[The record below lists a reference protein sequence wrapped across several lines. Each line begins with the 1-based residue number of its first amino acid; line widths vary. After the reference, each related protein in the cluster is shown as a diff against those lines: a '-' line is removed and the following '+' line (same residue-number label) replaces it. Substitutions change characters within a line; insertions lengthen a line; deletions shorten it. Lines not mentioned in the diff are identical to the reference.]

1 MSDGRVD
8 KAAREES
15 WGLATSFYERLEAA
29 PLDEKLSL
37 AREAAGQPGFDTED
51 AFEVGLHLV
60 DALEEAGRYAE
71 LEGVLDAWKERAP
84 EVHDS
89 EPTVL
94 TWRVELALR
103 LPGRDVAGPLLLLAR
118 KVPSSGLVRRLA
130 EWCLYRGRVREAYT
144 GLLAAWVKAR
154 AQGDLFEGALEE
166 YLARLLLTALDG
178 MLEESPGLPRER
190 LRERLESLAEHEV
203 LEPRWVEQAVS
214 LRTGREAWRGTPA
227 ALAALSTEEL
237 VVEQQALVM
246 ALEPEL
252 RVRHGWPRGRTQ
264 LVQPVLLELLP
275 GHPDERG
282 RVLSSPPRPSALLLP
297 EPRVLARW
305 AEDFSDDRDFH
316 PHAHAATALAL
327 RPWGDFLHRLGLLDA
342 EERDAWHARVPRL
355 LAPLVEHF
363 ARVDDP
369 ALAGELREALREA

>member
-8 KAAREES
+8 KAVTEEAR
-15 WGLATSFYERLEAA
+15 GLASSFYERLEGA
-29 PLDEKLSL
+29 PLEEKLLL

-51 AFEVGLHLV
+51 AFELGLRLV

-71 LEGVLDAWKERAP
+71 LEGVLDCWKERAP
-84 EVHDS
+84 EVHDG

-118 KVPSSGLVRRLA
+118 KVRSSGLVRRLA

-144 GLLAAWVKAR
+144 GLLAAWVMAR

-178 MLEESPGLPRER
+178 ALEESPGLPRER
-190 LRERLESLAEHEV
+190 LRERLESLAEQEV

-214 LRTGREAWRGTPA
+214 LRTGREAWSGTPG
-227 ALAALSTEEL
+227 ALAALPTEEL

-252 RVRHGWPRGRTQ
+252 RARHGWPRGRTQ
-264 LVQPVLLELLP
+264 LIHPVLLELLP
-275 GHPDERG
+275 GHPDETG
-282 RVLSSPPRPSALLLP
+282 RARSSAPRPSALLLP

-305 AEDFSDDRDFH
+305 VEDFSDDRYFH

-327 RPWGDFLHRLGLLDA
+327 RPWGGFLHRLGLLDA
-342 EERDAWHARVPRL
+342 GECAAWHTRVSRVLEP
-355 LAPLVEHF
+355 LAEQF
-363 ARVDDP
+363 AKVDDP
-369 ALAGELREALREA
+369 ALAAELREALKGA

>member
-1 MSDGRVD
+1 MSNGRAD
-8 KAAREES
+8 KAGTEEGL
-15 WGLATSFYERLEAA
+15 GLAPSFYERLEAA
-29 PLDEKLSL
+29 PLEEKLSL

-51 AFEVGLHLV
+51 AFELGMRLV
-60 DALEEAGRYAE
+60 DALEAAGRYAE
-71 LEGVLDAWKERAP
+71 LEGVLDRWKELAP
-84 EVHDS
+84 QVHDS

-103 LPGRDVAGPLLLLAR
+103 LPERDVAGPLLLLAR
-118 KVPSSGLVRRLA
+118 KVRSSGLVRRLA

-166 YLARLLLTALDG
+166 YLARLLLTALDLA
-178 MLEESPGLPRER
+178 LEEAPGLPRER
-190 LRERLESLAEHEV
+190 LRERLESLAEQEV

-214 LRTGREAWRGTPA
+214 LRTGREAWSGLPG

-237 VVEQQALVM
+237 LVEQQALVM

-275 GHPDERG
+275 GHPEEAG
-282 RVLSSPPRPSALLLP
+282 RVLAFPPRPSALLLP
-297 EPRVLARW
+297 ETRVLARW
-305 AEDFSDDRDFH
+305 VEDFSDDRYFH

-342 EERDAWHARVPRL
+342 GERAAWHARVSRL
-355 LAPLVEHF
+355 LGSLVEQF
-363 ARVDDP
+363 AKVDDP
-369 ALAGELREALREA
+369 ALADELREALGGA